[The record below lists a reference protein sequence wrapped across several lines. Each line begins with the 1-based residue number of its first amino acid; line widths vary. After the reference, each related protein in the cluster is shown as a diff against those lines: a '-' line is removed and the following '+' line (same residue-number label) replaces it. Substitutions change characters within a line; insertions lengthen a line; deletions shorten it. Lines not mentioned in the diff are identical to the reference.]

1 MREEEESICKKKKDL
16 RESEERRCK
25 KKKRDGED

>member
-25 KKKRDGED
+25 KKKREGED